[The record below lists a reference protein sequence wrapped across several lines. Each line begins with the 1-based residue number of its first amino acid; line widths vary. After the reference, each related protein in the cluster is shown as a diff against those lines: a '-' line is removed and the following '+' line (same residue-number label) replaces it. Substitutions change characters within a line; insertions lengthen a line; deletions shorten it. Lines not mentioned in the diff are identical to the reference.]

1 MADSRRTEAQ
11 NNAYNSV
18 GITNSR
24 LLSGSETLRKQL
36 IVRNLYAPD
45 TEYPLP
51 NEMYIN
57 NVVDSISTIING
69 ITPFKSYNLK
79 NTVYGRLVSN
89 PTPLTEIGL
98 MMLGKQFALN
108 SMSHLAQQTFPVIK
122 IANMFDGNKNTH
134 LFTFHKDMRIT
145 KQASDTTFEN
155 FLDKIYYTYPTKDNP
170 FTKDPSNSDY
180 IKNSGT
186 GQLSFLYQAINQNPY
201 KQNDNTLIAYGNV
214 VKNPLQ
220 PRSTLIAYGTK
231 TYFNFDMTTSYPYL
245 SQHPS
250 SLSTIDADN
259 AMIDSANVLDKAST
273 EYAPTIDFVK
283 ENFGTSNK
291 SAEYDDGVKGSFNDW
306 IDPSTEFSKD
316 DIKNK
321 LVWGRDGV
329 SDKAKAMIAPLHGDL
344 TEETINN
351 VEVSSAD
358 FKIKGGLLEYTRNLL
373 NASEGNYIDITR
385 KAFTNNKKLVG
396 FNGSGLWRANYDKY
410 AQRSGT
416 AGKQGVRQHTV
427 LDQYNRFAK
436 AIRFNGN
443 GIYGGSPDSV
453 IFNSVLPRIHPTLDE
468 KTGTVNNKNLMFS
481 IENLAVRIINNGTYG
496 IMDDEWGSP
505 VPICEVG
512 PFGGRIM
519 WFPPYNMTVN
529 EVATAKYEPT
539 VMVGRNE
546 PMYNYMNSERSAT
559 INFTLLVDYPQQL
572 KDLVYKGTNKQEI
585 IASFFAFGGNGYKI
599 PDLVTPSKPS
609 LPDTDTTGPTTL
621 APTDLKDSEELR
633 LVFPNDIPK
642 AGDDLT
648 TIVNQLWGKKYYY
661 EIMTGFI
668 SSDGTGFGLNSDT
681 FVVSGVTEYM
691 TTGGSTQYR
700 FTDPN
705 NLIDQYSSIQQ
716 SDQFGEVPLNKIL
729 FDTFN
734 DEANR
739 NLYSVYVYGS
749 ASKLFTENIK
759 SDVYKGEA
767 HNLALGKRRADAAI
781 WLIKQRLINMFG
793 QGGVGIEVTY
803 DPKKS
808 AISGVTGSLG
818 DTQSSPDNATKVA
831 IPEEDTKNERCAI
844 IQIRRNEK
852 ERPPKEPQLSNNDK
866 KAVADKQKE
875 IEATETKKKEI
886 KRAANNCVLNQ
897 RGTVDEN
904 GVGDTGILNGFQS
917 ISGNYFY
924 PVFHSQTPEDFHKR
938 LTFLHQ
944 CTRQGAAR
952 RHNTEIDKT
961 GTVRARNSVF
971 GRQPICILRV
981 GDFFYTKV
989 IIETVN
995 IDYNDTTWDT
1005 NPEGFGMQPMIA
1017 NVTLQLKLIG
1027 GQSLKGPIDALQN
1040 AVAFNYYANS
1050 TFTDTGLYKLPSKV
1064 ADQQASYINGIL
1076 TAEQRDLINER
1087 VSNALTLAMKGI
1099 FR

>member
-1 MADSRRTEAQ
+1 MAD
-11 NNAYNSV
+11 NNNGV
-18 GITNSR
+18 TNSR
-24 LLSGSETLRKQL
+24 LLSSSEVLRKQL

-45 TEYPLP
+45 TQYPLP

-89 PTPLTEIGL
+89 PTPLTEVGL
-98 MMLGKQFALN
+98 MMLGKQFAMN

-122 IANMFDGNKNTH
+122 LSNLFDGNKDTH

-145 KQASDTTFEN
+145 KKASETTFEN

-201 KQNDNTLIAYGNV
+201 RQNDDTLITYGNI
-214 VKNPLQ
+214 VKNPIQ
-220 PRSTLIAYGTK
+220 SRINIISNEDK
-231 TYFNFDMTTSYPYL
+231 TYFTQWSDVLHPYL
-245 SQHPS
+245 KQRPS
-250 SLSTIDADN
+250 DTSTGDADVK
-259 AMIDSANVLDKAST
+259 MYTSANVLDKAST
-273 EYAPTIDFVK
+273 EYAPTIEFIE
-283 ENFGTSNK
+283 ENFGAANISH
-291 SAEYDDGVKGSFNDW
+291 EYEDGVKGSNNQW
-306 IDPSTEFSKD
+306 IDPTTEFSKD

-329 SDKAKAMIAPLHGDL
+329 SDIAKAELAPLHGDL
-344 TEETINN
+344 ANEVNNN
-351 VEVSSAD
+351 VEVPVSS

-385 KAFTNNKKLVG
+385 KAFTNNKRLVG
-396 FNGSGLWRANYDKY
+396 FNGSGLWRANTLKY
-410 AQRSGT
+410 AQESGT
-416 AGKQGVRQHTV
+416 AGKQGVRQHTM
-427 LDQYNRFAK
+427 LDQYDRFAK

-443 GIYGGSPDSV
+443 QVYEGNPDSV
-453 IFNSVLPRIHPTLDE
+453 IFGSVLPRIHPTLDE
-468 KTGTVNNKNLMFS
+468 KTGIVNNKNLMFS
-481 IENLAVRIINNGTYG
+481 IENLAVKIINNGTHG
-496 IMDDEWGSP
+496 IMDDEYGSP

-512 PFGGRIM
+512 PFNGRIM

-546 PMYNYMNSERSAT
+546 PMYNYQNSERSAT
-559 INFTLLVDYPQQL
+559 INFTLLVDYPPQL
-572 KDLVYKGTNKQEI
+572 RDLRYKGTDKHKLISE
-585 IASFFAFGGNGYKI
+585 FFAFGGDGNSKMPELI
-599 PDLVTPSKPS
+599 PPNKPI
-609 LPDTDTTGPTTL
+609 LPDTDTTGPTIP
-621 APTDLKDSEELR
+621 APTDLPDSPTMK
-633 LVFPNDIPK
+633 LVFPNDVPK
-642 AGDDLT
+642 IGDDLT
-648 TIVNQLWGKKYYY
+648 TIVNDLWGKKYHY
-661 EIMTGFI
+661 EIMTGFK
-668 SSDGTGFGLNSDT
+668 SSDGTGYGLNADIF
-681 FVVSGVTEYM
+681 FVTGVTNIM
-691 TTGGSTQYR
+691 VSGSTQYI
-700 FTDPN
+700 FSSDPATT
-705 NLIDQYSSIQQ
+705 DQYSAIGQH
-716 SDQFGEVPLNKIL
+716 DEYADVTLNNEL
-729 FDTFN
+729 FRIFN

-749 ASKLFTENIK
+749 ASKLFTESIK

-767 HNLALGKRRADAAI
+767 YNLGLGKRRADAAI
-781 WLIKQRLINMFG
+781 WLVKQRLVNMFG
-793 QGGVGIEVTY
+793 QGGMGIEVTY
-803 DPKKS
+803 DPNKGL
-808 AISGVTGSLG
+808 SGVTGSIG
-818 DTQSSPDNATKVA
+818 DSASSPDNATKVA
-831 IPEEDTKNERCAI
+831 IPQEDTKNERNAT
-844 IQIRRNEK
+844 IQIRRNK
-852 ERPPKEPQLSNNDK
+852 NARPPIKPQLSNNDK

-875 IEATETKKKEI
+875 IEAADTKKKDA
-886 KRAANNCVLNQ
+886 KSAASNCVLNQ
-897 RGTVDEN
+897 RGVVDEN
-904 GVGDTGILNGFQS
+904 GVGDTGILHGFQS
-917 ISGNYFY
+917 ISNNYFY

-952 RHNTEIDKT
+952 RHDVQIDKN
-961 GTVRARNSVF
+961 GTLRARNSVF

-989 IIETVN
+989 IIESVN
-995 IDYNDTTWDT
+995 IDYNETTWDM
-1005 NPEGFGMQPMIA
+1005 NPEGFGMQPMLAHI
-1017 NVTLQLKLIG
+1017 TLQVKLIG

-1064 ADQQASYINGIL
+1064 ATQQASFMEGIL
-1076 TAEQRDLINER
+1076 TAEQEQLRNEYNAK
-1087 VSNALTLAMKGI
+1087 VSNALTLAMRGI